1 MTSRA
6 LAARRKRVLSANN
19 RVGFGVLVLSA
30 CLSFVFAG
38 MISYLTLYHV
48 PVWLTWGGD
57 QLFTHFRSI
66 TDKSVVRKIM
76 SATNLT
82 LLEFQNNHLALKVP
96 VVLSASLTR
105 CNLATMLNIMTAKR
119 ANFVSSRI
127 TSSIQGVVFIEEVE
141 TSINDFR
148 RRSANPD
155 VVKLGESEFFWNQ
168 NLVGIDNQFAQE
180 WLYGCAPELMK
191 GGKEFIDSF
200 DANEVAGF
208 SGSLIG
214 RGTNFRL
221 ADRGF
226 LNIVIEGTQHWLLV
240 KADRVPPQGIHQN
253 ESITL
258 WLSSVYPNVTTEFTP
273 TEALLRPGDMIFVP
287 EGFLFGFESTSNI
300 STSMLKLRSHE
311 VGEAQQLIFEATR
324 RFNRKSF
331 KGAENLLRKALSQ
344 DSDSYIALHQLGR
357 VLEAE
362 GDMDAAEEQYRR
374 SVLKNRRTGYSFE
387 RIASIQFA
395 KQNYKGAAATI
406 RLASKNNALTDIL
419 ISLNET
425 VQFYLI

>member
-19 RVGFGVLVLSA
+19 RVGFGVLALSA

-38 MISYLTLYHV
+38 MISYLTLYHL

-66 TDKSVVRKIM
+66 TERPVVRNIL

-82 LLEFQNNHLALKVP
+82 LNEFQSNHLGLKVP
-96 VVLSASLTR
+96 VVLSAPSAR
-105 CNLATMLNIMTAKR
+105 CNRATMLNFLAAKR

-127 TSSIQGVVFIEEVE
+127 TSSIPGVVLIEEVE
-141 TSINDFR
+141 TSISDFR
-148 RRSANPD
+148 KRSANPD
-155 VVKLGESEFFWNQ
+155 VVTLEESEFFWSQ
-168 NLVGIDNQFAQE
+168 LLGIDDQFAQE
-180 WLYGCAPELMK
+180 WLYGCAPELMQ

-226 LNIVIEGTQHWLLV
+226 LNIVIEGTQRWLLI

-253 ESITL
+253 ESVSS
-258 WLSSVYPNVTTEFTP
+258 WLASVYPNVTTEFTP
-273 TEALLRPGDMIFVP
+273 TEALLRPGDMLFVP
-287 EGFLFGFESTSNI
+287 EGYLFGFESASNI
-300 STSMLKLRSHE
+300 STSMVKYRTHE
-311 VGEAQQLIFEATR
+311 VGEEQHLIFEAAR
-324 RFNRKSF
+324 RFSRQDL
-331 KGAENLLRKALSQ
+331 KGAENLLRKTLSQ
-344 DSDSYIALHQLGR
+344 DSGSTYIALHQLGR
-357 VLEAE
+357 VLEAQ
-362 GDMDAAEEQYRR
+362 GDLEAAEEQYRR

-395 KQNYKGAAATI
+395 KKDYKGAAHTI
-406 RLASKNNALTDIL
+406 RLASKNKAITDSL